1 MKRND
6 IYILMALSLL
16 ALFAISCSD
25 EESDDHAEGSGKI
38 TLRIARSLPDVT
50 KAGTVAGEDK
60 LNENLIVSLDV
71 FIYEEGEESCT
82 FYQHIV
88 PTDVQTGSEDYTAIL
103 NAEQN
108 MFAQDAS
115 YRTYVIANH
124 PGEIP
129 ESGLTLSALKSLR
142 VSGLNPDKI
151 QDSFVM
157 EGYSDGILNDGQ
169 ITNKEIAVSLKRLA
183 AKIRVATTYT
193 NGFTAS
199 SGHII
204 TKRLMQYAVN
214 SPLLEGDESFVPELK
229 DMDNFTDIVSRGGKD
244 RIAVY
249 SYPNDWNDNL
259 PNETYLIMNIPA
271 KGPDGKE
278 YVENYYKVP
287 VNFRLP
293 ADDPANP
300 TPEQEA
306 QRKALYKLQ
315 RNHLYDI
322 TILIDKPGSTVPES
336 AVLVSANYAIKN
348 WSTKDVLVSVEGF
361 NYIYVDQTYISM
373 PNRTSFTTTF
383 QSSTPDVEIT
393 DINVNGKAVSNGD
406 EGVNITCSQGVKAG
420 NIEINSSLPINF
432 VGKEITFTV
441 KNGAGLTQD
450 VYAIQYP
457 ALYISSDISAD
468 EPGGSQG
475 QDNNKMYVIGSFVA
489 DFSTLPDPDEFDE
502 KFEGNYTHYAP
513 NPELGREHAEYIR
526 NNAVFGYPQIDAQ
539 GATIDT
545 EENNRRVSPRLMLA
559 SQYGTT
565 TADSYNNSKD
575 KCLKYVENDA
585 TTNETYSDWRMPTLA
600 EVYLIDVLQNIKVAE
615 VKRILEGKWYWSA
628 RASSTVEFMDPRVG
642 NTTNFNPL
650 NAAVRCVRDVKY
662 YKKEL

>member
-1 MKRND
+1 
-6 IYILMALSLL
+6 MALSVL
-16 ALFAISCSD
+16 ALFFSCN
-25 EESDDHAEGSGKI
+25 DDDSKDQTEGSGKI

-50 KAGTVAGEDK
+50 KADSVAGEDR
-60 LNENLIVSLDV
+60 LNENLIASLDV
-71 FIYEEGEESCT
+71 LIYEEGQESCT

-88 PTDVQTGSEDYTAIL
+88 PTETQTGSEDYTTIL
-103 NAEQN
+103 NAEQK
-108 MFAQDAS
+108 MFTQGVT
-115 YRTYVIANH
+115 YRTYVIANY
-124 PGEIP
+124 PDQIP

-142 VSGLNPDKI
+142 VSGLDPDKI

-157 EGYSDGILNDGQ
+157 DGYSDGVLNDGQ
-169 ITNKEIAVSLKRLA
+169 ISNKEIPVSLIRLA

-193 NGFTAS
+193 NGFAAS

-204 TKRLMQYAVN
+204 SKRLMRYATN
-214 SPLLEGDESFVPELK
+214 SPVLESDEPFVPELK
-229 DMDNFTDIVSRGGKD
+229 DMENFTDIVSRGGKD

-259 PNETYLIMNIPA
+259 QNETYLIMNIPA

-278 YVENYYKVP
+278 YAQNYYKVP

-293 ADDPANP
+293 ADNPADP
-300 TPEQEA
+300 TPDQEA
-306 QRKALYKLQ
+306 RQKALYKLQ

-348 WSTKDVLVSVEGF
+348 WSSKDVLVTVEGF
-361 NYIYVDQTYISM
+361 NFIYVDQTIISM
-373 PNRTSFTTTF
+373 PNRTTFTTTF

-393 DINVNGKAVSNGD
+393 DITVDGKAITNGS
-406 EGVNITCSQGVKAG
+406 EGVEITCSQGVKSG
-420 NIEINSSLPINF
+420 KIEINSSLPIHF
-432 VGKEITFTV
+432 VGKEIIFTV
-441 KNGAGLTQD
+441 KNGAGLTQQ
-450 VYAIQYP
+450 VVANQYP

-502 KFEGNYTHYAP
+502 DFEGNYTHYAP
-513 NPELGREHAEYIR
+513 NPELGREHAEYLR
-526 NNAVFGYPQIDAQ
+526 NNAVFGYPLTDGD
-539 GATIDT
+539 GATLDT

-565 TADSYNNSKD
+565 TADSYNKSMD
-575 KCLKYVENDA
+575 KCRKYVENDA

-628 RASSTVEFMDPRVG
+628 RASSTVQFMDPRVG

-662 YKKEL
+662 

>member
-1 MKRND
+1 MKRNN
-6 IYILMALSLL
+6 IYILWALSVLVS
-16 ALFAISCSD
+16 LFLSCSD
-25 EESDDHAEGSGKI
+25 EESNDQTDNSGKI
-38 TLRIARSLPDVT
+38 TLRISRSAPDVS
-50 KAGTVAGEDK
+50 KASTVAGEDK
-60 LNENLIVSLDV
+60 LNENLITSLDV
-71 FIYEEGEESCT
+71 FIYEEGQESCT
-82 FYQHIV
+82 FYQHII
-88 PTDVQTGSEDYTAIL
+88 PTTTVTGEDDYTVSL
-103 NAEQN
+103 NAEQK
-108 MFAQDAS
+108 MFIQDAT
-115 YRTYVIANH
+115 YRTYVVANY
-124 PGEIP
+124 PEQIP

-142 VSGLNPDKI
+142 VSELNPDKI

-169 ITNKEIAVSLKRLA
+169 ITNKEIAVSLIRLA
-183 AKIRVATTYT
+183 AKIRVSTTYT
-193 NGFTAS
+193 NGFVAS
-199 SGHII
+199 SSEII
-204 TKRLMQYAVN
+204 SKRLMRYATN
-214 SPLLEGDESFVPELK
+214 SLVLDSEVPFVPELN
-229 DMDNFTDIVSRGGKD
+229 DMPGFTDIVSRGGKD

-259 PNETYLIMNIPA
+259 QNETYLIMNIPVT
-271 KGPDGKE
+271 GPDGKE
-278 YVENYYKVP
+278 YIQNYYKVP

-300 TPEQEA
+300 TPDQEA

-322 TILIDKPGSTVPES
+322 TILIDQPGSTVPES
-336 AVLVSANYAIKN
+336 AVLVSANYAVKN

-361 NYIYVDQTYISM
+361 NFIYVEQTKVIM

-393 DINVNGKAVSNGD
+393 DITVNGKAVSNGS
-406 EGVNITCSQGVKAG
+406 EGVNITCSQGVKSG
-420 NIEINSSLPINF
+420 NININSSLPINF

-441 KNGAGLTQD
+441 KNGAGLTQE
-450 VYAIQYP
+450 VHATQYP

-475 QDNNKMYVIGSFVA
+475 QNNNKMYVIGSFVA

-502 KFEGNYTHYAP
+502 YFRGGYTHYAP
-513 NPELGREHAEYIR
+513 NPELGKTYAEYIR
-526 NNAVFGYPQIDAQ
+526 KNAVFGYPLTDED

-565 TADSYNNSKD
+565 TADSYVNSKD
-575 KCLKYVENDA
+575 KCRKYVENDA
-585 TTNETYSDWRMPTLA
+585 TTNERYSDWRMPTLA
-600 EVYLIDVLQNIKVAE
+600 EVYLIDILQNIKVAE
-615 VKRILEGKWYWSA
+615 VKKILEGKWYWSA
-628 RASSTVEFMDPRVG
+628 QASSTIEFMDPRVG

-662 YKKEL
+662 